1 MVVTEQ
7 GRKQLSLENIQSFI
21 MYPLASEGDK
31 GLDAEIYT
39 LWQYVSTVKG
49 AKQII
54 RKRMRRI
61 TPSVIKDRK
70 KKSLFCFRTHI
81 D

>member
-21 MYPLASEGDK
+21 MYPLASGDK

-39 LWQYVSTVKG
+39 LWQYVSPVKG

-70 KKSLFCFRTHI
+70 KKIFVLF
-81 D
+81 